1 MRSRISTNF
10 STPVA
15 SLFTL
20 LEKSCSSLVNGEF
33 ISFAIKV

>member
-1 MRSRISTNF
+1 MRSSNSTNF

-15 SLFTL
+15 SLLTL
-20 LEKSCSSLVNGEF
+20 LAKSCSSFVNGEF

>member
-1 MRSRISTNF
+1 MRSSSSTNL

-20 LEKSCSSLVNGEF
+20 LAKFCSSLVNGEF